1 MASLRSALRRL
12 TTRRHSTRSVLA
24 YRMVVLGKTGVGKT
38 AIISQFRQREL
49 KEDESTYNI
58 ERAVFKTHNALLS
71 LDIVD
76 TAGIHRAFPM
86 LEFSICKSDA
96 FMLVYSV
103 DDQESFEMMQRLR
116 HEIIE
121 LKMDKDVPIV
131 VVANKQ
137 DLPDDEKAVPCNA
150 AEYLIRRKWR
160 HGYVEASSF
169 NYDQVCEAFKQ
180 IVRQLTRNV
189 SLTPVLKRRSPS
201 VAGPA
206 PGPQRSSF
214 ITFLRGLLKKRDV

>member
-1 MASLRSALRRL
+1 MASLLSALQRL
-12 TTRRHSTRSVLA
+12 TCRHTSTRAVLN
-24 YRMVVLGKTGVGKT
+24 YRVTVFGKAGVGKT
-38 AIISQFRQREL
+38 AIISQFRQV
-49 KEDESTYNI
+49 KEDESANNI
-58 ERAVFKTHNALLS
+58 ERSVFKTHNAILT

-76 TAGIHRAFPM
+76 ASGIHGLFPM
-86 LEFSICKSDA
+86 LRLSICKSDA

-103 DDQESFEMMQRLR
+103 GDQDSFERMQRLR

-131 VVANKQ
+131 FVANKQ
-137 DLPDDEKAVPCNA
+137 DLPDDEKVVPCNR

-180 IVRQLTRNV
+180 VVRQLTRNV

-201 VAGPA
+201 VPERPAGS
-206 PGPQRSSF
+206 QWR
-214 ITFLRGLLKKRDV
+214 TFTSLFRGFFRRDM